1 MSFGSFV
8 MAGSTDIEQ
17 TIVIDILG
25 NVRVLADGELPQ
37 LGEVVVEQS
46 LNTDL
51 EILAQFKRVDGEN
64 QQTNIT
70 PDIEQAVADSD
81 IDQILAAIEQGV
93 DPTQLDDE
101 FATAAGTTSGSSITS
116 SNTID
121 RDANEKL
128 ADTKFETQNF
138 EVFSGSP
145 DSQSLAILERF
156 LALRTPISSNSSPEG
171 ENIVVFV
178 DEDRPLSGQIIATD
192 SDSGSLS
199 YSLDD
204 ATQNGSITVSDN
216 GRWSYQPNPNFFG
229 NDSFTVTVSDGEGG
243 TKEIIISITVN
254 SINDLASISGDS
266 SVELTETTGIDQTS
280 STAKGQLFSTDIDNA
295 DNQFTAE
302 EQVGEYGKLVID
314 NSGSWT
320 YTLTA
325 ELKDGEEQQESF
337 TVSSI
342 DGTTQVITLTLIG
355 TNDAAVIDGSASATV
370 IESNAQQEVTGT
382 LTSTDADGNDNR

>member
-70 PDIEQAVADSD
+70 PDIEQAVANSD

-171 ENIVVFV
+171 EDIQVAVN
-178 DEDRPLSGQIIATD
+178 EDQPLSGRIIATD
-192 SDSGSLS
+192 IDNDTLTYALGEVS
-199 YSLDD
+199 
-204 ATQNGSITVSDN
+204 QNGTVTVDEN
-216 GRWSYQPNPNFFG
+216 GVWSYQPTPNFFG

-266 SVELTETTGIDQTS
+266 SVELTEITGIGQT
-280 STAKGQLFSTDIDNA
+280 TATGQLFSTDIDNA

-342 DGTTQVITLTLIG
+342 DGTTQVITLSLKG
-355 TNDAAVIDGSASATV
+355 TNDAAVISGSSTSTILETNDGSETQSV
-370 IESNAQQEVTGT
+370 
-382 LTSTDADGNDNR
+382 